1 MDYRKT
7 IDEYFTTHEDEIK
20 RLIVRLTTSFVE
32 ERTVNVVSEK
42 LSEHPYL
49 KIRGEEYRVGEKV
62 KQYFNELD
70 IPFDEYARM
79 EGRPNIIGKL
89 GRDESGDRL
98 FMPGHMDVVPAGEGW
113 DTDPYQVVEKEGR
126 LYGRGTSDNKGQ
138 LASILASAYVLKK
151 TGLDRELGG
160 QLQIAALSD
169 EEAMDE
175 DQIDYGIGYLVEEN
189 LINPTV
195 SVVPDIGEDMQKID
209 IAEKGRLVVKISAIG
224 RQAHG
229 ASPENG
235 INAIYMMNKLV
246 SMIEKIELEHEE
258 HPLLGSPTVN
268 LGEIHGGAAPNIVPG
283 GCFIYLD
290 FRIVPG
296 MSRESVLEVLQRCIE
311 KIPDGNFEIKV
322 ISAKEPHAID
332 PDNPVVKAIQEEAQ
346 KVLGI
351 KPSPFGIGGGTYA
364 KELVKHGVT
373 AVGWG
378 PGDGSTFH
386 VANEYIEIQQL
397 FDFARVTCLLAFR
410 LAG

>member
-1 MDYRKT
+1 MDLRERIT
-7 IDEYFTTHEDEIK
+7 EYFDQHEDEIK
-20 RLIVRLTTSFVE
+20 NLIVQLTTSFVE

-42 LSEHPYL
+42 LGDHPYL
-49 KIRGEEYRVGEKV
+49 KIRGEEYRVGDKV
-62 KQYFNELD
+62 KKFFQELD
-70 IPFDEYARM
+70 IPFDEYSRM

-89 GRDESGDRL
+89 GQDKSGERL

-113 DTDPYQVVEKEGR
+113 DTDPYQVVEKDGL

-151 TGLDRELGG
+151 TGLDRELRG

-195 SVVPDIGEDMQKID
+195 SVVPDIGEDMKKID
-209 IAEKGRLVVKISAIG
+209 IAEKGRMVVKITAIG

-229 ASPENG
+229 ANPDAG

-246 SMIEKIELEHEE
+246 SQIETLKLEHTV

-283 GCFIYLD
+283 TCFIYLD

-296 MSRESVLEVLQRCIE
+296 MTREGVLDALQVCIDQV
-311 KIPDGNFEIKV
+311 PDGDFQIKV
-322 ISAKEPHAID
+322 ISAKSPHAIE
-332 PDNPVVKAIQEEAQ
+332 PDNPVVKIIQEEAQ
-346 KVLGI
+346 AALGI
-351 KPSPFGIGGGTYA
+351 TPATFGIGGGTYA
-364 KELVKHGVT
+364 KELVMHGVT

-386 VANEYIEIQQL
+386 VANEYVEIQQL
-397 FDFARVTCLLAFR
+397 FDFARLTCLLALR